1 MSNSDNHPAI
11 IRLNPTQYA
20 HVLDNNTNVTRVLI
34 GPLTHA
40 RQDHETKVFGPA
52 EMVLVP
58 PRQYCV
64 VKNPVVRDESGKAK
78 VDPNNLQVKLQ
89 YGEEEIRLEGPPFPL
104 YPGEQ
109 MPVGPTPLR
118 VVPPQS
124 ALRLLALRDH
134 TDGSEKRVAGDEWQ
148 FKGPA
153 TYVPRVEVKVVDTV
167 HATVVQPGRALR
179 LQARQALED
188 SDGKVRKAG
197 EEWLMNKAGAYL
209 PGVFEVV
216 LETVEPLT
224 LTDKRAIHLRALRTF
239 EDEFG
244 KQRRAGEEWLL
255 TMEDCETHIPD
266 VNEEIINPELPLI
279 VLTRKQYCVV
289 LNAWDETGKQMM
301 GRKELRRGERS
312 FFLKPGE
319 ELENG
324 VIKDVAVLGDD
335 EALLLKAVEP
345 FSDAEGVERTPG
357 DRWNIIGPCEYV
369 PPVEVEVLKRYSSVP
384 LDENEGIY
392 VRNIKTGKV
401 DTVIGQTYLLKPDE
415 ELWEKV
421 LPDTVER
428 LIQDPHGT
436 ILRDVG
442 TKAMVKRDKTR
453 VVTFRAPHN
462 TAVQVY
468 DYKEKSSRV
477 TWGPGLVMLGPDEQF
492 TLLSLSGGTPKEAN
506 VIKCICLRL
515 GPDFMTDVVVVE
527 TSDHARL
534 SIQLSYN
541 WHFAVESNAEG
552 ASKIFQVPDFV
563 GDTCKSM
570 ASRVRGAVAGATFDD
585 FHKHS
590 TTIIH
595 AAVFGKDASGAINK
609 TRNFSEN
616 NLVITN
622 VDIQSVEPVDQ
633 RTRDALSYSVQQAIE
648 ITTKSQEA
656 NARHEAERQAQEAQG
671 RLERQRL
678 KDEVEAEKA
687 RQSLLE
693 LQAESSAVQSM
704 GHAKAEARARAE
716 ATQIEKEA
724 ELKQAEL
731 RVEAKKIQDQWDLQ
745 QVRDRQAAEIA
756 HQKAVNDMQVQ
767 MAKEMA
773 QIETDRFKN
782 QVDAIGAE
790 TIKSMAQAGPELQA
804 KLLQGLGLKSVLI
817 TDGSSP
823 VNLFNTANGLIGA
836 QPAQGG
842 GAPALPGAAEGAGFG
857 M

>member
-1 MSNSDNHPAI
+1 MSSDLHPAI

-20 HVLDNNTNVTRVLI
+20 HILDNNTNVTRVLI

-52 EMVLVP
+52 DMILVP
-58 PRQYCV
+58 PRHYCV
-64 VKNPVVRDESGKAK
+64 VKNPVVKKEGKVVINTENK
-78 VDPNNLQVKLQ
+78 QVELQ

-124 ALRLLALRDH
+124 ALRLMALRDH
-134 TDGSEKRVAGDEWQ
+134 EDNGVKRVAGDEWQ
-148 FKGPA
+148 FIGPA
-153 TYVPRVEVKVVDTV
+153 TYIPRVEVKIVDTIS
-167 HATVVQPGRALR
+167 AEVVQPGRALR
-179 LQARQALED
+179 LQAKQELTDALGE
-188 SDGKVRKAG
+188 KRKAG
-197 EEWLMNKAGAYL
+197 EEWLHRKAGAYL

-216 LETVEPLT
+216 VETVEPLT
-224 LTDKRAIHLRALRTF
+224 LTDKRAIHIRALRTF
-239 EDEFG
+239 TDEFG

-255 TMEDCETHIPD
+255 TIDDCETHIPD
-266 VNEEIINPELPLI
+266 VNEEIVNPALPLI

-289 LNAWDETGKQMM
+289 LNAWDDAGRQQM
-301 GRKELRRGERS
+301 GRKELRRGEMS

-319 ELENG
+319 ELESGKVN
-324 VIKDVAVLGDD
+324 DVLVLNDD
-335 EALLLKAVEP
+335 EALLLKANEP
-345 FSDAEGVERTPG
+345 FEDDQGVKRTPG
-357 DRWNIIGPCEYV
+357 DRWNIVGPCEYV
-369 PPVEVEVLKRYSSVP
+369 PPIEVHVLKQYRSIP

-392 VRNIKTGKV
+392 VRNIKTGRV
-401 DTVIGQTYLLKPDE
+401 EMVVGQTYLLKPDE
-415 ELWEKV
+415 ELWEKP
-421 LPDTVER
+421 LPEVVER
-428 LIQDPHGT
+428 LLLQPSGT
-436 ILRDVG
+436 ILRNLESDG
-442 TKAMVKRDKTR
+442 PSGRATKRDKTR

-492 TLLSLSGGTPKEAN
+492 TCLSLSGGTPKEPN
-506 VIKCICLRL
+506 VIKSICLRL

-541 WHFAVESNAEG
+541 WYFAVENNSEG

-570 ASRVRGAVAGATFDD
+570 ASRVRGAVAGTTFDD

-595 AAVFGKDASGAINK
+595 AAVFGKDGTGNVNK
-609 TRNFSEN
+609 NRQFAEN

-671 RLERQRL
+671 KLERQRL
-678 KDEVEAEKA
+678 KDQVAAEKEK
-687 RQSLLE
+687 QSLLQ

-704 GHAKAEARARAE
+704 GQAKAEARARAE
-716 ATQIEKEA
+716 ASQIEYEA

-731 RVEAKKIQDQWDLQ
+731 RVQAKKIQDQWELQ
-745 QVRDRQAAEIA
+745 QLKEQQEAEIS
-756 HQKAVNDMQVQ
+756 HQKAVNELQVQ
-767 MAKEMA
+767 MAKQMA
-773 QIETDRFKN
+773 DIETERFKN
-782 QVDAIGAE
+782 QVAAIGAD
-790 TIKSMAQAGPELQA
+790 TIQAMAQAGPEMQA

-823 VNLFNTANGLIGA
+823 VNLFNTANGLIGT
-836 QPAQGG
+836 Q
-842 GAPALPGAAEGAGFG
+842 PGAAAGG
-857 M
+857 SVLGQ